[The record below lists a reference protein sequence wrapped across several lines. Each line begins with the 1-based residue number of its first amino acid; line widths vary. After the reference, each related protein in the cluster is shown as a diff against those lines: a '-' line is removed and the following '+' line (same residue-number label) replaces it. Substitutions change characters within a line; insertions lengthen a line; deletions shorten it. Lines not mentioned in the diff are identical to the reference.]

1 MKRAAD
7 LSIVCV
13 AALLAMA
20 LLWGP
25 SARQAAPPPMHR
37 SSTPPSAGAHR
48 TAGADVE
55 SAPADDRAR
64 RRGHDVLGAAREPW
78 SRRVEGPRP
87 GREAPA
93 HLTAE
98 LIDACLAVAQDIDT
112 QLAAQLQQLR
122 QDDPEQFERRLR
134 HSRRLIALA
143 ELWQRDPDL
152 YELKKLELNVD
163 AEVIRLARET
173 RQARREGR
181 TADAEALEKQLQGQV
196 ILQLGFSIRAR
207 EDYLCRLQELVQQLE
222 AELARER
229 EPESFNRVVRQ
240 RMEEL
245 LSDPSVD
252 GPLRGRDFGP
262 SDGEA
267 DRPPPP

>member
-7 LSIVCV
+7 VSIICV
-13 AALLAMA
+13 SAVLAMT

-25 SARQAAPPPMHR
+25 TARQAALPPRPGAP
-37 SSTPPSAGAHR
+37 TPPSAAAHR

-55 SAPADDRAR
+55 SPPADDRGR
-64 RRGHDVLGAAREPW
+64 WRGHDMVGTAREPW

-87 GREAPA
+87 GRSTPTP
-93 HLTAE
+93 LTPE

-112 QLAAQLQQLR
+112 QLAAQLHQLR
-122 QDDPEQFERRLR
+122 KDDPDQFERRLR

-181 TADAEALEKQLQGQV
+181 TADAEAFEKQLQAQV

-229 EPESFNRVVRQ
+229 EPEHFNRMVRQ

-252 GPLRGRDFGP
+252 GPARGRDFGP

>member
-25 SARQAAPPPMHR
+25 SARHTEQPPILW
-37 SSTPPSAGAHR
+37 SSTPASAGVDR
-48 TAGADVE
+48 TAAAHPE
-55 SAPADDRAR
+55 SGQADDPGR

-93 HLTAE
+93 PLTAE

-112 QLAAQLQQLR
+112 QLAAQLRQLR
-122 QDDPEQFERRLR
+122 KDDPEQFERRLR

-152 YELKKLELNVD
+152 YDLKKLELNVD

-173 RQARREGR
+173 RKARREGR
-181 TADAEALEKQLQGQV
+181 TADAEALEKQLQAQV

-222 AELARER
+222 SELARQR
-229 EPESFNRVVRQ
+229 EPEHFNRIVRQ

-252 GPLRGRDFGP
+252 RPVRGRDFGP
-262 SDGEA
+262 ADREA